1 MSEVD
6 PLTASL
12 VLLERYQGG
21 DEAALNKLM
30 TRYYPRVER
39 IVRAR
44 MGGFLRSRME
54 VEDVLQQVFV
64 RAMRDMGGLELR
76 EDAALIHW
84 LARLVENE
92 LANLAR
98 DQKAIKRDAR
108 REHALEQ
115 LANTGMQSTL
125 AFDLSN
131 GDPRL
136 ASQVA
141 NRELEEIL
149 DECIAKLEPKHRDV
163 ILHRD
168 YAGGS
173 WEWVAEE
180 LESASPDA
188 ARKLYARARIEL
200 AKLVDA
206 RT

>member
-98 DQKAIKRDAR
+98 NQKAIKRDAR

-115 LANTGMQSTL
+115 LAEVR
-125 AFDLSN
+125 A
-131 GDPRL
+131 RL
-136 ASQVA
+136 GLRQA
-141 NRELEEIL
+141 
-149 DECIAKLEPKHRDV
+149 
-163 ILHRD
+163 
-168 YAGGS
+168 AG
-173 WEWVAEE
+173 VDHAREE
-180 LESASPDA
+180 LAPMRLPGRDRPYGQQDS
-188 ARKLYARARIEL
+188 R
-200 AKLVDA
+200 
-206 RT
+206 